1 METPKNSYGK
11 NVYLINI
18 GDIVT
23 IERKDFEKDGK
34 KYAFYNIPLKK
45 WYMGK
50 ERIIRRE
57 VKFPREIGDIKD
69 GTKIKIL
76 SMFEDVRIYKN
87 IPIWSYMINEYEIV
101 EEPDLNEQTA
111 VLDYQQQLEEN
122 KNEMDFSNIIS

>member
-1 METPKNSYGK
+1 MEIPKNSYGK

-23 IERKDFEKDGK
+23 IERKDYVKDGK
-34 KYAFYNIPLKK
+34 EYAFYNIPLKK

-57 VKFPREIGDIKD
+57 IKFPREIGDLKD

-76 SMFEDVRIYKN
+76 SMFEDVRLYKN
-87 IPIWSYMINEYEIV
+87 IPVWGYMINKYEIV
-101 EEPDLNEQTA
+101 EEPDLNEQSA